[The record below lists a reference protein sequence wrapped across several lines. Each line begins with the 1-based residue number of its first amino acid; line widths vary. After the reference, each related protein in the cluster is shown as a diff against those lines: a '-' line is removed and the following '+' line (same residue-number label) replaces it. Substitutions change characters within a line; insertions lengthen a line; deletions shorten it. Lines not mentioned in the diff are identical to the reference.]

1 MFGEDLLIGKRT
13 VKIDGK
19 NRIYLPP
26 FTKAEKNDEIALI
39 NMIDNNTGIPYIK
52 LYLLKKYKEIAER
65 LKKLQESANSIQ
77 EYMQYE
83 QKIIDICSYIDAVLK
98 IDSQR
103 RVLIPPDVMTS
114 NKWQGRNCF
123 ICEGKGNFLVI
134 R

>member
-1 MFGEDLLIGKRT
+1 MFGENLLIGQKK
-13 VKIDGK
+13 VKIDNK

-26 FTKAEKNDEIALI
+26 FTKAKKDDEIALI
-39 NMIDNNTGIPYIK
+39 NKIDSTTGFPYVK
-52 LYLLKKYKEIAER
+52 LYLLKKYKEIMEK
-65 LKKLQESANSIQ
+65 LQKLQENATSIN

-98 IDSQR
+98 VDSQR
-103 RVLIPPDVMTS
+103 RVLIPLDIMAT
-114 NKWQGRNCF
+114 NKWQDRNSL

>member
-1 MFGEDLLIGKRT
+1 MYGEDLLIGQKT

-26 FTKAEKNDEIALI
+26 FTKAEKDDEIALI
-39 NMIDNNTGIPYIK
+39 NKIDNKGIPYIK
-52 LYLLKKYKEIAER
+52 LYLLKKYKEIAAR
-65 LKKLQESANSIQ
+65 LQKLQENATSIE

-98 IDSQR
+98 VDRER
-103 RVLIPPDVMTS
+103 RILIPPDVMTA
-114 NKWQGRNCF
+114 NKWQERNSF

>member
-19 NRIYLPP
+19 DRIYLPP
-26 FTKAEKNDEIALI
+26 FTKAERNDEIALVNKIDI
-39 NMIDNNTGIPYIK
+39 NGFPYIK

-65 LKKLQESANSIQ
+65 LQKLQENATSTQ
-77 EYMQYE
+77 EYIQYE

-98 IDSQR
+98 VDSER
-103 RVLIPPDVMTS
+103 RILIPQDIMTT
-114 NKWQGRNCF
+114 NRWQERDSL
-123 ICEGKGNFLVI
+123 ICEGKGNFLTI

>member
-1 MFGEDLLIGKRT
+1 MFGENLLIGKRT

-26 FTKAEKNDEIALI
+26 FTKAEKDDEIALI
-39 NMIDNNTGIPYIK
+39 NKIDNTGFPYVK

-65 LKKLQESANSIQ
+65 LQKLQENATSVE

-83 QKIIDICSYIDAVLK
+83 QKIIDICSYITATLK
-98 IDSQR
+98 VDSQR
-103 RVLIPPDVMTS
+103 RVLIPQDIRAS
-114 NKWQGRNCF
+114 NRWQYRDSF
-123 ICEGKGNFLVI
+123 ICEGKGNFLII

>member
-1 MFGEDLLIGKRT
+1 MFGENLLIGQKI

-39 NMIDNNTGIPYIK
+39 NKIDSTGYPYVK

-65 LKKLQESANSIQ
+65 LQKLQENATSTQ

-98 IDSQR
+98 VDSQR
-103 RVLIPPDVMTS
+103 RVLIPPDVMTT
-114 NKWQGRNCF
+114 NKWQERNSF

>member
-1 MFGEDLLIGKRT
+1 MFGENLLIGQRT
-13 VKIDGK
+13 SKIDGK

-26 FTKAEKNDEIALI
+26 FTKAEKDDEIALI
-39 NMIDNNTGIPYIK
+39 NMIDNNGFPYIK

-65 LKKLQESANSIQ
+65 LQKLQENATSIE

-98 IDSQR
+98 VDSQR
-103 RVLIPPDVMTS
+103 RVLIPQDIMTT
-114 NKWQGRNCF
+114 NKWQERDSL

>member
-1 MFGEDLLIGKRT
+1 MFGEDLLIGQKK

-39 NMIDNNTGIPYIK
+39 NKIDTTGYPYVK

-65 LKKLQESANSIQ
+65 LKKLQENATSIE
-77 EYMQYE
+77 EYLQYE
-83 QKIIDICSYIDAVLK
+83 QKIIDICSYINAVLK
-98 IDSQR
+98 VDRER
-103 RVLIPPDVMTS
+103 RVLIPQDIMAT
-114 NKWQGRNCF
+114 NKWQDRNSF

>member
-1 MFGEDLLIGKRT
+1 MYGEDLLIGRKS

-26 FTKAEKNDEIALI
+26 FTKAEKDDEIALI
-39 NMIDNNTGIPYIK
+39 NKIDNTGFPYIK
-52 LYLLKKYKEIAER
+52 LYLLRKYKEIVER
-65 LKKLQESANSIQ
+65 LQKLQENATSTV

-98 IDSQR
+98 VDSQR
-103 RVLIPPDVMTS
+103 RVLIPQDIMVT
-114 NKWQGRNCF
+114 NKWQERNSL

>member
-1 MFGEDLLIGKRT
+1 MFGEDLLIGK
-13 VKIDGK
+13 KIVNIDSK
-19 NRIYLPP
+19 NRICLPS

-39 NMIDNNTGIPYIK
+39 NKIDTTGYPYIK

-65 LKKLQESANSIQ
+65 LKKLQENATSTQ
-77 EYMQYE
+77 EFMQYE

-98 IDSQR
+98 VDSQR
-103 RVLIPPDVMTS
+103 RVLIPQDIMTT
-114 NKWQGRNCF
+114 NRWQYRDSF

>member
-1 MFGEDLLIGKRT
+1 MFGEDLLIGQRKG
-13 VKIDGK
+13 KIDGK

-39 NMIDNNTGIPYIK
+39 NKIDNKGIPYIQ

-65 LKKLQESANSIQ
+65 LQKLQENATSVE

-83 QKIIDICSYIDAVLK
+83 QKIIDICSYINAILK
-98 IDSQR
+98 VDSER
-103 RVLIPPDVMTS
+103 RVLIPQDIMAA
-114 NKWQGRNCF
+114 NRWQDRDSL

-134 R
+134 K

>member
-26 FTKAEKNDEIALI
+26 FTKAERNDEIALVNKIDI
-39 NMIDNNTGIPYIK
+39 NGFPYIK

-65 LKKLQESANSIQ
+65 LQKLQENATSTQ
-77 EYMQYE
+77 EYIQYE

-98 IDSQR
+98 VDSER
-103 RVLIPPDVMTS
+103 RILIPQDIMTT
-114 NKWQGRNCF
+114 NRWQERDSL
-123 ICEGKGNFLVI
+123 ICEGKGNFLTI

>member
-1 MFGEDLLIGKRT
+1 MFGEDLLIGQKK

-39 NMIDNNTGIPYIK
+39 NMIDNNTGIPHVK
-52 LYLLKKYKEIAER
+52 LYLMKKYKEIAER
-65 LKKLQESANSIQ
+65 LKRLQENATSID

-83 QKIIDICSYIDAVLK
+83 QKIIDICSYIDAILK
-98 IDSQR
+98 VDSQR
-103 RVLIPPDVMTS
+103 RVLIPPDVMAT
-114 NKWQGRNCF
+114 NKWQERNSF
-123 ICEGKGNFLVI
+123 VCEGKGNFLII

>member
-1 MFGEDLLIGKRT
+1 MFGENLLIGQKK

-39 NMIDNNTGIPYIK
+39 NKIDTTGYPYIK
-52 LYLLKKYKEIAER
+52 LYLIKKYKEIAEK
-65 LKKLQESANSIQ
+65 LKKLQENATSVE
-77 EYMQYE
+77 EYIQYE

-98 IDSQR
+98 VDSQR
-103 RVLIPPDVMTS
+103 RVLIPQDIMAT
-114 NKWQGRNCF
+114 NRWQYRDSL
-123 ICEGKGNFLVI
+123 ICEGKGNFLII

>member
-1 MFGEDLLIGKRT
+1 MFGEDLLIGQKK

-39 NMIDNNTGIPYIK
+39 NKIDSTGFPYVK

-65 LKKLQESANSIQ
+65 LKKLREHSANID
-77 EYMQYE
+77 EYMKYE

-98 IDSQR
+98 VDTQR
-103 RVLIPPDVMTS
+103 RVLIPQDIMAT
-114 NKWQGRNCF
+114 NRWLYRNSL

>member
-1 MFGEDLLIGKRT
+1 MYGEDLLIGQKT

-26 FTKAEKNDEIALI
+26 FTKAEKDDEIALI
-39 NMIDNNTGIPYIK
+39 NKIDNTGYPYVK
-52 LYLLKKYKEIAER
+52 LYLFKKYKEIAER
-65 LKKLQESANSIQ
+65 LKKLQENATSIE

-98 IDSQR
+98 VDRER
-103 RVLIPPDVMTS
+103 RILIPPDVMTA
-114 NKWQGRNCF
+114 NKWQERNSF